1 MATPCVHRNLGSL
14 VGARGFQQNVPE
26 PPRIA
31 ALEAKS
37 LAEYPS
43 LVATARVRRI
53 EAVILDLADI
63 EHSLVPLRQIGCHGG
78 CLVSQRS
85 FQCILM
91 QSRREQQ
98 RIMGAIEWLPLA
110 KAKRVEWGAGMR
122 FSPLDAP
129 RKRGIQYPA
138 APDLSL
144 GFAEY
149 WSSAPVRNGAQG
161 GR

>member
-14 VGARGFQQNVPE
+14 VGACGFQQNVPE

-85 FQCILM
+85 LRCILM

-122 FSPLDAP
+122 FSPLDARESGASSTP
-129 RKRGIQYPA
+129 GLAIDRRHRLLLDHP
-138 APDLSL
+138 LSRMMT
-144 GFAEY
+144 
-149 WSSAPVRNGAQG
+149 SVNV
-161 GR
+161 

>member
-14 VGARGFQQNVPE
+14 VGACGFQQNVPQ

-53 EAVILDLADI
+53 EAVVLNLADI
-63 EHSLVPLRQIGCHGG
+63 EHSLVPLRQIGC
-78 CLVSQRS
+78 LVSQRS
-85 FQCILM
+85 LRCILM

-98 RIMGAIEWLPLA
+98 RIMGAIEWPPLA
-110 KAKRVEWGAGMR
+110 KAKRVGWGAGMR

-129 RKRGIQYPA
+129 RKRASSTPGSRLIA
-138 APDLSL
+138 DI
-144 GFAEY
+144 GNY
-149 WSSAPVRNGAQG
+149 WIIRFRG
-161 GR
+161 